1 MPQIK
6 HLLPP
11 LILSFLSMMSLVIRG
26 HFYEVFL
33 VDGEETQILI
43 LVCLS
48 PMPQSRWHSTE
59 ETLSGPMKKFVSS
72 LSDRGFELNSLTG
85 VKLQKIA
92 MKRESQKTASATQGR
107 GRWSSPPSL
116 GGCHL
121 GSFASPLPYPT
132 PRIEEVTRTLV
143 CLLRWG
149 VRSPRFVW
157 TPHPARLASSA
168 AARG

>member
-92 MKRESQKTASATQGR
+92 MKRESQKTASATQGGGGGGPAR
-107 GRWSSPPSL
+107 LLWEVATSAHSPP
-116 GGCHL
+116 
-121 GSFASPLPYPT
+121 PYPT
-132 PRIEEVTRTLV
+132 LPLV
-143 CLLRWG
+143 LKK
-149 VRSPRFVW
+149 SPGR
-157 TPHPARLASSA
+157 
-168 AARG
+168 